1 MTVLIIQQNLFSQ
14 IEIVGKVEFY
24 KSIISDWNTLE
35 SFPDKT
41 INKLSARKHKIKI
54 YQNDTIL
61 EFKTDST
68 GVFKINLKQNDSIF
82 IEVNKHSPVF
92 NAKFNYSFS
101 EIKDTLKLRISDKK
115 LAMHRDSIS
124 SPKFFKTYNETQAHQ
139 DFKKGIR
146 RILAISVCFPNTEYD
161 EKLTQLPNK
170 YKFKY
175 DYVAGIDR
183 NKIRIMYRYNQ
194 VMRKLM
200 GIKEKV
206 W

>member
-1 MTVLIIQQNLFSQ
+1 MAILIFQQNLFSQ
-14 IEIVGKVEFY
+14 TEIVGKVEFY
-24 KSIISDWNTLE
+24 KSIISDWNILE

-54 YQNDTIL
+54 FQNDTIL
-61 EFKTDST
+61 EFKTDSL
-68 GVFKINLKQNDSIF
+68 GVFKININKTDSIQ

-92 NAKFNYSFS
+92 NAKFNYKIS

-115 LAMHRDSIS
+115 LAIHRDSLATS
-124 SPKFFKTYNETQAHQ
+124 KFYRKYNENQAYL
-139 DFKKGIR
+139 DYEKGLR
-146 RILAISVCFPNTEYD
+146 QILVIGVCFPSNGYENKLKLLANKHKLKYEY
-161 EKLTQLPNK
+161 LSSPT
-170 YKFKY
+170 
-175 DYVAGIDR
+175 R
-183 NKIRIMYRYNQ
+183 NQIQIMYRYNQ